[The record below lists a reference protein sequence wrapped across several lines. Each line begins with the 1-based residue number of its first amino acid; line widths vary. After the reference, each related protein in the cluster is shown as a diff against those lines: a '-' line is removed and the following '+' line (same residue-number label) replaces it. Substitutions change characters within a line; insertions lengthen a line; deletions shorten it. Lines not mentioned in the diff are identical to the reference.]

1 MRLRRFNQLQR
12 YAQLNNATYA
22 QNPNAGTFNNPYNPA
37 YPNNYGYQPPVY
49 NNYDQTNQQGYQTQT
64 NQNI

>member
-12 YAQLNNATYA
+12 YAQMNNTAYPQA
-22 QNPNAGTFNNPYNPA
+22 QNAGTFNNQYNPP

-49 NNYDQTNQQGYQTQT
+49 NNYDQTNQGYQTQA

>member
-12 YAQLNNATYA
+12 YAQMNNTGYS
-22 QNPNAGTFNNPYNPA
+22 QTQNAGTFNNPP
-37 YPNNYGYQPPVY
+37 YPSNYGYQPPVY
-49 NNYDQTNQQGYQTQT
+49 NYDQTNQGYQTQA